1 MTGSEIRSSDDVR
14 SSDAEVRRY
23 GDDTLYAYR
32 DGDEHVVVYQGEESW
47 TKRVPAQRSATIPE
61 ERLWTVPDNWSP
73 KLEIEGDDGRDYAV
87 YWIPD
92 PEIHVLLSVPV
103 SVDADEAWYGVES
116 VGKLRLTL
124 DDTLDQYEL
133 SAALSDIESEGDY
146 DEGVVEAL
154 RRTERQWLIFKRDYR
169 SHFDERAPEA
179 FWDAIEG
186 NGTPRID
193 GWTVD
198 PWDGSFDVTHLLE
211 EALDIDEGISTA
223 VAELLVDVGAIPDAP
238 AVEVTVDEDVTFP
251 DCFDLQGL
259 IEAGCSPAAAVDYAM
274 VVRSEGSLRGWA
286 ETRNVDP
293 DTVGDSVREARQ
305 QLQE

>member
-14 SSDAEVRRY
+14 GSDAEVRRY

-32 DGDEHVVVYQGEESW
+32 DGDEHIIVYQGEESW

-73 KLEIEGDDGRDYAV
+73 KLEVEGNAGRNYTV

-92 PEIHVLLSVPV
+92 PEVHVLVSVPV
-103 SVDADEAWYGVES
+103 LVDADEAWYGVES
-116 VGKLRLTL
+116 VGELQLTL

-146 DEGVVEAL
+146 DEEVVEAL

-169 SHFDERAPEA
+169 GHFDEHAPEA

-186 NGTPRID
+186 DTTPRID

-198 PWDGSFDVTHLLE
+198 PWDGSFDVTPLLE
-211 EALDIDEGISTA
+211 QEFDIDERVSTA

-238 AVEVTVDEDVTFP
+238 SVELTVEEDVTLP
-251 DCFDLQGL
+251 DGFNIQGL
-259 IEAGCSPAAAVDYAM
+259 IEAGCSPAAAVDYAT
-274 VVRSEGSLRGWA
+274 VVRSERPLRGWA
-286 ETRNVDP
+286 ETRSVEP
-293 DTVGDSVREARQ
+293 DTVGDNVREARQ